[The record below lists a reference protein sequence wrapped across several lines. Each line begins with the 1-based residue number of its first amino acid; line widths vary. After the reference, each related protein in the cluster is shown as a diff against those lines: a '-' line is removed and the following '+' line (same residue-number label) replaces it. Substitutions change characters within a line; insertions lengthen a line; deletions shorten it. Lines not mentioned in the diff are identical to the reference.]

1 MWKWIK
7 IINRF
12 PKVGAISLALVVA
25 VTSMGVGYSCYTY
38 GWPWSF
44 GTQCVPTTTCECN
57 FSWVVSNDDGH
68 QTSINSYGVIDPGDN
83 NIGEI
88 YDYWGATSSRD
99 PSGLSTTPGT
109 EPLGPGN
116 CGQAVRRTDKDVAR
130 TKASICKDPGSIGVT
145 IENAYPYY
153 APRVCF
159 GIKCPNAATVITKI
173 TVYEDAVNWIIDI
186 PDLTTTVSGIWVGQ
200 QIAPGTEAM
209 GSLGIL
215 VNQVAKQGATYK
227 IKVVIEFK
235 CYTMT
240 CGTGYAY
247 GGCYATCFLNIPYP
261 GPYACDNNWGWSN
274 GKLPLNASSWSKTW
288 LLYVGAAQCDLN
300 KGTKAGT
307 VTVSYNAGTKKL
319 TITYNLYSGY
329 TLSETHVWVGTTYL
343 PKDTSKNCY
352 KTAPGQFNYGHTLSN
367 YPTTDTYTIDVTNVA
382 GGCGSLYNKQVY
394 IAIHAG
400 VCWFQ

>member
-12 PKVGAISLALVVA
+12 PKVGAISLAMVVA
-25 VTSMGVGYSCYTY
+25 VTSMGVGYSCYSY

-44 GTQCVPTTTCECN
+44 GTQCVPTTACECN

-68 QTSINSYGVIDPGDN
+68 QTSISPYGVIDPGDDHL
-83 NIGEI
+83 GEV
-88 YDYWGATSSRD
+88 YDYGWGDTSSRD

-109 EPLGPGN
+109 EPLGPGS

-130 TKASICKDPGSIGVT
+130 TTASIGTDPGCLKVT

-153 APRVCF
+153 APRICF
-159 GIKCPNAATVITKI
+159 GIKCPNSISVITKI
-173 TVYEDAVNWIIDI
+173 TVYEDAVNLIKDI
-186 PDLTTTVSGIWVGQ
+186 PDLDTTISGIWVGQ
-200 QIAPGTEAM
+200 QIAPGSEAV

-215 VNQVAKQGATYK
+215 VNQVAKQNSTYK
-227 IKVVIEFK
+227 IKVIIETK

-247 GGCYATCFLNIPYP
+247 GNGIATCFLNIPYP
-261 GPYACDNNWGWSN
+261 GLCNSNWGWTN
-274 GKLPLNASSWSKTW
+274 GKLTLNSTSFTKNWP
-288 LLYVGAAQCDLN
+288 LYVGAAQCDLS
-300 KGTKAGT
+300 KGTKVGT
-307 VTVSYNAGTKKL
+307 VTVSYNGATKKL
-319 TITYNLYSGY
+319 TITYNLNSGY

-343 PKDTSKNCY
+343 PKDTKYNCY
-352 KTAPGQFNYGHTLSN
+352 KTSPGKFNYSHALSN
-367 YPTTDTYTIDVTNVA
+367 YPNTDTYIIDVSNVA
-382 GGCGSLYNKQVY
+382 GGCGNLYGKQVY

-400 VCWFQ
+400 VCWFR